1 MYVCCY
7 SHCSEHPWRL
17 RSEVFIP
24 DKRSIFAV
32 TAAKPDDQEAAQQS
46 ADDDDDDASD
56 AAAAAAVS
64 DECEQNPCS
73 LQCDDDAAGRVHQLN
88 LCHDAPDNDSYPP
101 LRLVVGNSQ
110 ST

>member
-32 TAAKPDDQEAAQQS
+32 TAAKPDDQEAAQQC

-56 AAAAAAVS
+56 AAAAVS

-73 LQCDDDAAGRVHQLN
+73 LQCDDDATGRVHQLN
-88 LCHDAPDNDSYPP
+88 LCHDAPDND
-101 LRLVVGNSQ
+101 
-110 ST
+110 